1 MQVGAMP
8 HDLTPRMAYVV
19 AMSLQYPVA
28 PNADLALASPLG
40 FAVREREAA
49 ALAGAQIV
57 EFITEWVGP
66 AWPGPE
72 AATQGLAARLPPGES
87 GWWSILPVVGAAPGK
102 GRTVP
107 VPPVKPVFR
116 DGRRWPQPDAEA
128 RPATAWRLSIR
139 YWRVGGA
146 PAPVPSKSA
155 RKVRRDPE
163 AGGLENAV
171 LRALAEQPL
180 RPEGP
185 QRALDIGLFE
195 FRPPD
200 APHIIMPDE

>member
-1 MQVGAMP
+1 MQAGAMP
-8 HDLTPRMAYVV
+8 HDLMARMSYAV
-19 AMSLQYPVA
+19 AMSLKYPVA
-28 PNADLALASPLG
+28 PTADLALASPLG
-40 FAVREREAA
+40 FAVREREAS
-49 ALAGAQIV
+49 ALAGAEAV
-57 EFITEWVGP
+57 EFVTEWVGP
-66 AWPGPE
+66 AWPSPE
-72 AATQGLAARLPPGES
+72 AATQGLAARLPPGEG
-87 GWWSILPVVGAAPGK
+87 GWWSILPVIAPAPGK
-102 GRTVP
+102 GRAVP
-107 VPPVKPVFR
+107 AAPSKPVFR
-116 DGRRWPQPDAEA
+116 DGRRWPQPDPQA

-146 PAPVPSKSA
+146 PVPTPSRSA

-163 AGGLENAV
+163 AGALETAV

-200 APHIIMPDE
+200 APHIVMPDE